1 MFFLRRYL
9 KVRSHSCL
17 ITFHPASS
25 TSSPAAPLR
34 HCKPFEKA
42 VNVLFPLAVCSTA
55 LLFFFRVR
63 AVFNRNKWVVTFFTF
78 MWLAVVAGCLSPIS
92 GVAGMNI
99 GPTKYCIIASVQPY
113 IATAAI
119 IPLVNDTLVFLA
131 ISWRLMQNAHVDQDL
146 KTGFRIFAFGEYMP
160 GLSRALLQDGQAYY
174 LYVSIFSD
182 RSLLTLCSSRT
193 TVTTSLL
200 TVIMLYV
207 DAVPVVYRTMF
218 TVPNIV
224 LMNVMA
230 CRVFRHTKFGL
241 LRECEISTSSLLKSK
256 AGRSKTLPATQV
268 SVPLSALRFQP
279 GPGFTDTR
287 QVLET
292 QVVDGTTTGDSQGDV
307 SPDGTEVKYSPYC
320 GDRIV

>member
-131 ISWRLMQNAHVDQDL
+131 ISWRLMQNAHVDQNI

-174 LYVSIFSD
+174 LYVSVFSD
-182 RSLLTLCSSRT
+182 RSLLTL
-193 TVTTSLL
+193 LL
-200 TVIMLYV
+200 FQ
-207 DAVPVVYRTMF
+207 DHRNDQSPD
-218 TVPNIV
+218 
-224 LMNVMA
+224 
-230 CRVFRHTKFGL
+230 RHN
-241 LRECEISTSSLLKSK
+241 
-256 AGRSKTLPATQV
+256 
-268 SVPLSALRFQP
+268 ALRRRCP
-279 GPGFTDTR
+279 RCLSDYVHG
-287 QVLET
+287 
-292 QVVDGTTTGDSQGDV
+292 S
-307 SPDGTEVKYSPYC
+307 
-320 GDRIV
+320 